1 MIDENTAQTT
11 NIPIPMFKSN
21 LIVTKAIAS
30 IPPIKLKTGNKTD
43 IAFISFSFQSIRIA
57 LPTQNNTD
65 TAEYNVRSSVPLK
78 TV

>member
-30 IPPIKLKTGNKTD
+30 IPPIKLKTGNKAD
-43 IAFISFSFQSIRIA
+43 IAFNFVFVSINTHSTADTKQHRYSRI
-57 LPTQNNTD
+57 
-65 TAEYNVRSSVPLK
+65 
-78 TV
+78 